1 VSEMIDEDI
10 LFEFRK
16 WAVAYGGYSEVTA
29 KKDVRDIRRISRDI
43 DIMNISEKCFT
54 ISWTWS

>member
-1 VSEMIDEDI
+1 MIDEKI

-16 WAVAYGGYSEVTA
+16 WAVAYGGYSKLTA
-29 KKDVRDIRRISRDI
+29 KKDFRNIRRISRDV
-43 DIMNISEKCFT
+43 DVMNISEKCFT